1 MQLFEVEGA
10 LHPILSPRNR
20 AKGMTMTTADT
31 VRERAMFLAVS
42 GAENDE
48 AVQELQASCEG
59 RRVAVVRARQMMA
72 ASLDDQP
79 AEPATQRAILLLDEL
94 LARLPA

>member
-1 MQLFEVEGA
+1 V
-10 LHPILSPRNR
+10 
-20 AKGMTMTTADT
+20 TTADT
-31 VRERAMFLAVS
+31 VRERAMSLAVS
-42 GAENDE
+42 DTEHDE
-48 AVQELQASCEG
+48 AVRDLEATCAG

-79 AEPATQRAILLLDEL
+79 GQPGTRRAIELLDDL

>member
-1 MQLFEVEGA
+1 
-10 LHPILSPRNR
+10 
-20 AKGMTMTTADT
+20 MTVTTADT
-31 VRERAMFLAVS
+31 VRERAMSLAVS
-42 GAENDE
+42 DTEHDE
-48 AVQELQASCEG
+48 AVRDLEATCAG

-79 AEPATQRAILLLDEL
+79 GQPGTRRAIELLDDL